1 VSVESASARADD
13 PSSFSR
19 DPVTLAVGLAA
30 FGVLA
35 GALGLA
41 GLSLRPVEAVMV
53 AVLIAFFVVSVLL
66 SPANG
71 LVLLYLVPPL
81 FNGEDGR
88 PYFWLLEVLVYL
100 TVVVGIVIRLR
111 HRQRLVVPHGVLLA
125 MLFAST
131 VVSFPLN
138 LREVWLQLQ
147 VSPWSE
153 VLQGVRR
160 ADLWD
165 NLFYVRTVLNVASG
179 IGLFVLVVNERW
191 PRERIARLAASI
203 GLVYLATT
211 ALGLWCH
218 WRPASPAGAFVT
230 LWLGGPVLEGFQSVG
245 FNMSY
250 FAQYALTYLPLMALP
265 LALTDVAPRWGAAV
279 ALLSLIVSGYT
290 IPAAHQRTAYLLFVM
305 EVLLLVAAAVNW
317 RRGRGGR
324 AVLVVGM
331 GALVFTVVGL
341 VVFTPLGHGIVVHV
355 KQLWWNG
362 DPYRVKALSVTWRM
376 FRDEPLLGIGSG
388 RFAGVFSQYDQE
400 PRMQWGS
407 LSAHNIYAQFL
418 AEQGG
423 LGLVSFLLLVG
434 AVVIPAVRSVRRGG
448 QGQTALV
455 FLLISMAGWLAYGCL
470 QYTFLMRSMQGYF
483 WITLGLLL
491 ILSEPWRGRPMSK
504 RWLAAIV
511 VAVLVLG
518 SLRVDAALR
527 RPVPVGYAWGLY
539 PGEPGQ
545 TLWTRGGAVFNFPAN
560 GTLLT
565 LAFSFPMP
573 QVIHRHPQRATV
585 IVDGRPFRQIVFDSP
600 WTWEVVD
607 IPIDKP
613 RGAPV
618 LVQVRVARTVVPAA
632 LGINTDTRPLGV
644 LMKPPS
650 WR

>member
-1 VSVESASARADD
+1 VSVESAAARADD
-13 PSSFSR
+13 PPSFSR
-19 DPVTLAVGLAA
+19 DPVTLAVGLGAIGILAA
-30 FGVLA
+30 VL
-35 GALGLA
+35 GRTGLPLHPA
-41 GLSLRPVEAVMV
+41 EAVM
-53 AVLIAFFVVSVLL
+53 AVGLITFFVISVLL

-100 TVVVGIVIRLR
+100 TVVVGLVTRLR
-111 HRQRLVVPHGVLLA
+111 RRQRLVVPHGILLA
-125 MLFAST
+125 LFFAST
-131 VVSFPLN
+131 LVSLPLN

-153 VLQGVRR
+153 VLQGIRR

-179 IGLFVLVVNERW
+179 IGLFVLVVNEPW

-203 GLVYLATT
+203 GLVYVVMT

-218 WRPASPAGAFVT
+218 WRPAPPPGTFLT
-230 LWLGGPVLEGFQSVG
+230 LWLGGPLLEGFQSLG

-250 FAQYALTYLPLMALP
+250 FAQYALAYLPLMALP
-265 LALTDVAPRWGAAV
+265 LALTDAAPRWAAAI

-290 IPAAHQRTAYLLFVM
+290 ILAAHQRTAYLLFLM
-305 EVLLLVAAAVNW
+305 EVLLLVAAAVSW
-317 RRGRGGR
+317 RRTRRGP
-324 AVLVVGM
+324 AVLVLGM
-331 GALVFTVVGL
+331 GGLVATAVGL
-341 VVFTPLGHGIVVHV
+341 VVFSPLGHDMVVHV
-355 KQLWWNG
+355 KQLWSTG

-388 RFAGVFSQYDQE
+388 RFAGVFFQYDPE

-423 LGLVSFLLLVG
+423 LGLASFLLLVG

-448 QGQTALV
+448 QGQTPLV
-455 FLLISMAGWLAYGCL
+455 LVLISMACWLTYGCL

-491 ILSEPWRGRPMSK
+491 VLSERGFGRPMSK
-504 RWLAAIV
+504 RWLVAIV
-511 VAVLVLG
+511 AAVLVLG
-518 SLRVDAALR
+518 SLRVEAGLR

-539 PGEPGQ
+539 PGEPDQ
-545 TLWTRGGAVFNFPAN
+545 IRWTRGGAVFNFPAN
-560 GTLLT
+560 GTGLT
-565 LAFSFPMP
+565 LAFAFPIP
-573 QVIHRHPQRATV
+573 QVIHRPQHVTV
-585 IVDGRPFRQIVFDSP
+585 IVDGKPFRQIVFDSP

-607 IPIDKP
+607 IPVDKP
-613 RGAPV
+613 RGTPV
-618 LVQVRVARTVVPAA
+618 LVQVGVSRTVVPAA
-632 LGINTDTRPLGV
+632 LRINSDTRTLGV
-644 LMKPPS
+644 LMKPPV